1 MRLIF
6 GIIVTA
12 MTACF
17 AGEQGEPGELVA
29 DRTPTLDDS
38 RPQLPSPKSVSD
50 SKRLLKT
57 SLDDEPAVRI
67 RKLTYPFVV
76 PYPDGFDESV
86 TRALPVAR
94 QFEEDGSFVD
104 LYISGNCV
112 HYGIDGVKTGTSQA
126 SNDLCARSQG
136 HSPDPKKALAREYQR
151 KYEKKAVRVTGA
163 AFFKGRLIVKDPRI
177 KQ

>member
-1 MRLIF
+1 MRPIF
-6 GIIVTA
+6 AIIVAT
-12 MTACF
+12 MTVCTMTVCF
-17 AGEQGEPGELVA
+17 AA
-29 DRTPTLDDS
+29 SDRTPTLDDS

-50 SKRLLKT
+50 SKRLLES

-94 QFEEDGSFVD
+94 QFEEDGSFAD
-104 LYISGNCV
+104 LYINGNCV
-112 HYGIDGVKTGTSQA
+112 YYGIDGVRTGRSQA
-126 SNDLCARSQG
+126 SDDLCARSQG

-163 AFFKGRLIVKDPRI
+163 AFFKGKVIVKDPRV
-177 KQ
+177 KR

>member
-17 AGEQGEPGELVA
+17 AGDSVDRVT

-38 RPQLPSPKSVSD
+38 RPQLPSPKALN
-50 SKRLLKT
+50 RLLET
-57 SLDDEPAVRI
+57 TLDESPRIRI

-151 KYEKKAVRVTGA
+151 KYEKKAIRVTGA
-163 AFFKGRLIVKDPRI
+163 EFFKGKVIVKDPRV

>member
-6 GIIVTA
+6 VIIVTA

-17 AGEQGEPGELVA
+17 AGDSVDCVT

-50 SKRLLKT
+50 LKRLLKT

-151 KYEKKAVRVTGA
+151 KYEKKAIRVTGA
-163 AFFKGRLIVKDPRI
+163 EFFKGKVIVKDPRV
-177 KQ
+177 KR

>member
-1 MRLIF
+1 MKLIL

-12 MTACF
+12 MTVCF
-17 AGEQGEPGELVA
+17 AGEPGEPG

-50 SKRLLKT
+50 SKRLLG
-57 SLDDEPAVRI
+57 LLLEDEDEPAVRI

-94 QFEEDGSFVD
+94 QFEEDGSFTD
-104 LYISGNCV
+104 LYVSGNCV
-112 HYGIDGVKTGTSQA
+112 YYGIDGVNTGTSQA
-126 SNDLCARSQG
+126 SNDECARSQG
-136 HSPDPKKALAREYQR
+136 HSPDPKKGLAREYQR